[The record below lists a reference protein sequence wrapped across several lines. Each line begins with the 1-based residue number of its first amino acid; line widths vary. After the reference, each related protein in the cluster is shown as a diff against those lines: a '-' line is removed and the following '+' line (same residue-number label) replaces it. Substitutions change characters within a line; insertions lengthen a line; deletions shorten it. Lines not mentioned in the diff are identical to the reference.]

1 MKFALSLT
9 ALVLSAT
16 LFGAAL
22 SSSDAQN
29 NDAKISHVSAD
40 AVLTPQQVA
49 RDLTLAKEAFSR
61 VHPGYTRYASAEEM
75 TLAWD
80 SIQAQADA
88 NSGMALG
95 DFYLAVNGALTNI
108 RCDHTKAEL
117 PRSMRKQ
124 REGEP
129 LYLPFRWEWIEG
141 RALVESAAPGVSVQR
156 GDEILTIDG
165 RPIGEIVD
173 AVSQYIPVDGYTE
186 WSRRSGISQSLEF
199 MGGGVDHFG
208 ALLWDIPAKAQLTV
222 LSADGGERDVTM
234 DRVSFSD
241 WSKLGRKSEANFKD
255 AVTYRTLADGVG
267 YLSVDTFVNYREPV
281 KPKTLFQ
288 PLFKQMREQ
297 GLETLI
303 LDLRRNGGGS
313 GDAQYELL
321 ANLIDRP
328 YKPMKEMRAKTLD
341 LDGIRPY
348 LWTWDSRALDP
359 NPIGFSKNDDGTYA
373 LRRFVSSDLKT
384 VKPAKFAFDG
394 KLIVLTSDTNSS
406 GSTNMSAWLKELDRA
421 IMVGEKTG
429 GSAEGVTAGLQFT
442 LTLPESGVR
451 MRLPFFFMRNNV
463 SSFEKGMGITPN
475 VFAPMTVNAFRENR
489 DPALE
494 MAQSIAQGQRNSV
507 TVHQLRESAPP

>member
-1 MKFALSLT
+1 MKFALSLAAIAAGGALLFT
-9 ALVLSAT
+9 AFS
-16 LFGAAL
+16 G
-22 SSSDAQN
+22 SEAQ
-29 NDAKISHVSAD
+29 DQLAKMNHVPAD
-40 AVLTPQQVA
+40 AVLTPQQVM
-49 RDLTLAKEAFSR
+49 RDLELAEEAFSR
-61 VHPGYTRYASAEEM
+61 VHPGYTRYTSAQDMASAWAA
-75 TLAWD
+75 L
-80 SIQAQADA
+80 QAEADA
-88 NSGMALG
+88 REGMPLG
-95 DFYLAVNGALTNI
+95 DFYLAVNRTLTMI

-117 PRSMRKQ
+117 PRSIRIQRK
-124 REGEP
+124 GKP
-129 LYLPFRWEWIEG
+129 LYLPVRWEWIEG
-141 RALVESAAPGVSVQR
+141 RALIETTAPGVPAQR
-156 GDEILTIDG
+156 GDEILTLDG
-165 RPIGEIVD
+165 RAIGYVVQE
-173 AVSQYIPVDGYTE
+173 VSQYIPVDGYTE

-208 ALLWDIPAKAQLTV
+208 ALLWDIPAQAQLTV
-222 LSADGGERDVTM
+222 RGADGETRNITMERVN
-234 DRVSFSD
+234 FAD

-255 AVTYRTLADGVG
+255 AVTYKALGDGVG

-281 KPKTLFQ
+281 KPKKIFQ
-288 PLFKQMREQ
+288 PLFKQIRDQ
-297 GLETLI
+297 GVHTLV
-303 LDLRRNGGGS
+303 LDLRLNGGGS

-384 VKPAKFAFDG
+384 VKPARYAFEG

-421 IMVGEKTG
+421 VLVGEKTG

-442 LTLPESGVR
+442 LTLPESGMR
-451 MRLPFFFMRNNV
+451 LRLPFFFMRNNV
-463 SSFEKGMGITPN
+463 STFEKGMGVSPDIA
-475 VFAPMTVNAFRENR
+475 APMTVEAFREAR

-494 MAQSIAQGQRNSV
+494 MAKTIAISPSIPTGGPSS
-507 TVHQLRESAPP
+507 L